1 MQDIFKSLDE
11 NMNDT
16 RALINDKYIN
26 IRDDM
31 NRLFDTRV
39 LPLPE
44 DYITNKNKIDIH
56 KYK

>member
-1 MQDIFKSLDE
+1 MQDIFNSVDE
-11 NMNDT
+11 NMKDA
-16 RALINDKYIN
+16 RAMVDKYNKIN
-26 IRDDM
+26 EDI

>member
-1 MQDIFKSLDE
+1 
-11 NMNDT
+11 MNDA
-16 RALINDKYIN
+16 RALVDKYNSIN
-26 IRDDM
+26 EDM

-44 DYITNKNKIDIH
+44 NYITNKNKIDIH

>member
-1 MQDIFKSLDE
+1 MQDIFKSVDE
-11 NMNDT
+11 NMNDA
-16 RALINDKYIN
+16 RALVDNYNKINEDI
-26 IRDDM
+26 

-56 KYK
+56 KYR

>member
-1 MQDIFKSLDE
+1 MQDIFKSVDE
-11 NMNDT
+11 NMNDVH
-16 RALINDKYIN
+16 AMVNKYIN
-26 IRDDM
+26 INEDI
-31 NRLFDTRV
+31 NRLFDTRI

>member
-1 MQDIFKSLDE
+1 
-11 NMNDT
+11 MND
-16 RALINDKYIN
+16 AHEMVNKYNNINKDI
-26 IRDDM
+26 
-31 NRLFDTRV
+31 NRLFDTRI

>member
-1 MQDIFKSLDE
+1 MQDIFNSVDE
-11 NMNDT
+11 NMNDA
-16 RALINDKYIN
+16 RALVNKYIN
-26 IRDDM
+26 INEDI
-31 NRLFDTRV
+31 NKLFDTRV

>member
-1 MQDIFKSLDE
+1 MQDIFDSVDK
-11 NMNDT
+11 NMNDA
-16 RALINDKYIN
+16 RAMVDNYNKINEDI
-26 IRDDM
+26 

>member
-1 MQDIFKSLDE
+1 MQDIFKSVDE
-11 NMNDT
+11 NMNDA
-16 RALINDKYIN
+16 RALVDNYNKINEDI
-26 IRDDM
+26 

-44 DYITNKNKIDIH
+44 DYITNKNKLDIH

>member
-1 MQDIFKSLDE
+1 MQDIFKSVDE

-16 RALINDKYIN
+16 RAMVNKYIN
-26 IRDDM
+26 INEDI

>member
-1 MQDIFKSLDE
+1 MQDIFKSVDE
-11 NMNDT
+11 NMND
-16 RALINDKYIN
+16 AHAMVDNYNKINEDI
-26 IRDDM
+26 

>member
-1 MQDIFKSLDE
+1 MQDIFKSVDE
-11 NMNDT
+11 NMND
-16 RALINDKYIN
+16 AHGLINDYIN
-26 IRDDM
+26 INEDI

>member
-1 MQDIFKSLDE
+1 MQDIFNSVDK
-11 NMNDT
+11 NMNDA
-16 RALINDKYIN
+16 RAMVDNYNKINEDI
-26 IRDDM
+26 

>member
-1 MQDIFKSLDE
+1 MQDIFKSVDE
-11 NMNDT
+11 NMKDASAMVN
-16 RALINDKYIN
+16 KYIN
-26 IRDDM
+26 INEDI
-31 NRLFDTRV
+31 NRLFDTRI

>member
-16 RALINDKYIN
+16 RALTNKYIN
-26 IRDDM
+26 INEDI

-44 DYITNKNKIDIH
+44 DYITNKNKIDKH
-56 KYK
+56 KYE

>member
-1 MQDIFKSLDE
+1 MQDIFKSVDE
-11 NMNDT
+11 NMNDVH
-16 RALINDKYIN
+16 AMVDNYNKINEDI
-26 IRDDM
+26 
-31 NRLFDTRV
+31 NRLFDTLI

>member
-1 MQDIFKSLDE
+1 MQDIFKSVDE

-16 RALINDKYIN
+16 RALVNKYIN
-26 IRDDM
+26 INEDI